1 MATKEL
7 PIDLPEELWEVL
19 GPDDRARAA
28 QAKET
33 LVLELVR
40 RKEISAGYGA
50 ELLDMH
56 LTDFVQLMAQHGI
69 PYFTE
74 PLRDPEEVARLLE
87 QRKAKARG

>member
-1 MATKEL
+1 MATKRLPVEL
-7 PIDLPEELWEVL
+7 PDALWEAL

-28 QAKET
+28 QAKEA

-50 ELLDMH
+50 ELLGIH
-56 LTDFVQLMAQHGI
+56 LTDFVKVMLEHAI

-74 PLRDPEEVARLLE
+74 PPQDPEQLNHLLE
-87 QRKAKARG
+87 KGKAKARE